1 MRFSALPLL
10 LIGIVFT
17 HSGCGIFKE
26 PSFLE
31 MRNLKM
37 DKLGVAS
44 STVRMDLV
52 YDNPNPISFQILSSE
67 FDLYVDEVF
76 LGHATSDSLIQAK
89 RKTSFTLPVK
99 LEADMKNLFRNS
111 WSMLMN
117 KTVLVKAK
125 GTITVKAAGIKK
137 LLPLEYEGRHEMK
150 LF

>member
-10 LIGIVFT
+10 LMGILFSQ
-17 HSGCGIFKE
+17 SGCAIFKE

-67 FDLYVDEVF
+67 FDLYVDDVF
-76 LGHATSDSLIQAK
+76 LGHATSDSLILAK
-89 RKTSFTLPVK
+89 RKTNFTLPVK

-111 WSMLMN
+111 WSMVMN

>member
-1 MRFSALPLL
+1 MRFLPLPLL
-10 LIGIVFT
+10 LIGLLCT
-17 HSGCGIFKE
+17 LSGCAIFKE

-37 DKLGVAS
+37 EKLGVAS

-67 FDLYVDEVF
+67 FDLYVDDVF

-89 RKTSFTLPVK
+89 RKTSFSLPVK

-111 WSMLMN
+111 WSMMMN

-125 GTITVKAAGIKK
+125 GTITVKAAGVKK
-137 LLPLEYEGRHEMK
+137 MLPLEYEGRHEMK